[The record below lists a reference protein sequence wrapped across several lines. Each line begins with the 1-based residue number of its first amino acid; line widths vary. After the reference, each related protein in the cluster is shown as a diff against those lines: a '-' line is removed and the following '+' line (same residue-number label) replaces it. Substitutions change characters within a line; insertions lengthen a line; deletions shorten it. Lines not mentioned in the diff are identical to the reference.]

1 MSDITA
7 RTRTTPSPTAQ
18 LARTGFLDRYAGGT
32 RTLYELDLRL
42 FYAWCAEQ
50 QLDPLDARRP
60 HLEAFGRHL
69 TGVRGNSPRSACRR
83 LQTIRSFYRLA
94 VVDELIDRDPTMLMR
109 MPRWHVDRSTIAFL
123 NPQQVG
129 QLLRAAESMSPAHH
143 ALIALMAMLGLR
155 VSEACAVQIEDLT
168 EDALGY
174 VVLTATRKGGKT
186 SRMPIPVPLLR
197 ILRRAMSDRTSGP
210 VILTRAG
217 HQQNRRGAYDWFK
230 RAAARAGLP
239 DDAHPHTLRHAAISA
254 LVNAGV
260 PMHEAQEFAD
270 HSDIRTTAHYYH
282 RPLTLDQHGAHVTA
296 RLFAAAA

>member
-7 RTRTTPSPTAQ
+7 RTRTTPSPTAE
-18 LARTGFLDRYAGGT
+18 LARTGFLDRYTGGT
-32 RTLYELDLRL
+32 RTLYELDLRI
-42 FYAWCAEQ
+42 FFTWCADQ
-50 QLDPLDARRP
+50 HIDPLDARRP

-69 TGVRGNSPRSACRR
+69 TSVRGNSPRSACRR

-94 VVDELIDRDPTMLMR
+94 VVDELIDRDPTLLMR
-109 MPRWHVDRSTIAFL
+109 MPRWHVDRSTIAHL
-123 NPQQVG
+123 TPTQVG
-129 QLLRAAESMSPAHH
+129 QLLRSAEAMSPAHH

-155 VSEACAVQIEDLT
+155 ISEACAVRIEDLA

-186 SRMPIPVPLLR
+186 SRMPVPVPLLR
-197 ILRRAMSDRTSGP
+197 IIRRAIGDRTSGP
-210 VILTRAG
+210 VVVTRAG
-217 HQQNRRGAYDWFK
+217 HAQNRRGGYDWFK

-260 PMHEAQEFAD
+260 PMHEAQEFAG
-270 HSDIRTTAHYYH
+270 HADIRQTAHYYH
-282 RPLTLDQHGAHVTA
+282 QPATLDQHAAHVTA

>member
-1 MSDITA
+1 MSDTTA
-7 RTRTTPSPTAQ
+7 PTRTQPSPLAEM
-18 LARTGFLDRYAGGT
+18 ARTGFLDRYTAGT
-32 RTLYELDLRL
+32 RRLYELDLRM
-42 FYAWCAEQ
+42 FFDWCADHD
-50 QLDPLDARRP
+50 LDPVDVRRA
-60 HLEAFGRHL
+60 HLEAFGRAL
-69 TGVRGNSPRSACRR
+69 ITDRGNSPRSACRR

-94 VVDELIDRDPTMLMR
+94 VADEIIDRDPTILMR

-155 VSEACAVQIEDLT
+155 VSEACAVQIGDLT

-174 VVLTATRKGGKT
+174 VGLTATRTGGKT
-186 SRMPIPVPLLR
+186 SRMPVPVPLLR
-197 ILRRAMSDRTSGP
+197 ILRAAIGDRTTGP
-210 VILTRAG
+210 VIVTRAG
-217 HQQNRRGAYDWFK
+217 RQQNRRGAYDWFK

-239 DDAHPHTLRHAAISA
+239 ADVHPHTLRHASISA

-260 PMHEAQEFAD
+260 PMHEAQEFAG

-296 RLFAAAA
+296 RVFASAA